1 MAGIALVTFLLLMR
15 LIACRWRKLMLK
27 ELIFQ
32 ANAVQVNHH
41 NIYIYLKGET
51 NLPRHSQVAVLQSSG
66 K

>member
-1 MAGIALVTFLLLMR
+1 
-15 LIACRWRKLMLK
+15 MLK

-32 ANAVQVNHH
+32 ANAVQVNRHN
-41 NIYIYLKGET
+41 NIYFLKGET